1 MNLKLDTLPKLL
13 CAIAGILVGLYLPE
27 IFEFFKALFH

>member
-13 CAIAGILVGLYLPE
+13 AAIAGIIVGLYLPE
-27 IFEFFKALFH
+27 IWDFITSLFG